1 MATKNYNLIVA
12 HLAELS
18 GEIRFKVSMA
28 SDTGTFG
35 PPESMDTISSTLASK
50 NTRVKKAFGRTL

>member
-1 MATKNYNLIVA
+1 MATKSYNLIVA

-28 SDTGTFG
+28 SDVGTFG

-50 NTRVKKAFGRTL
+50 